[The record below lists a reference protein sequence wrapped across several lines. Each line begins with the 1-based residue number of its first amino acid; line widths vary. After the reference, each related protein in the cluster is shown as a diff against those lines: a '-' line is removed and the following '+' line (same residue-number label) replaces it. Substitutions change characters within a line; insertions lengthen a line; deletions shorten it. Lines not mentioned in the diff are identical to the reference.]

1 MNQWAIIWSA
11 RDSFI
16 AGLIATLELFIVAAV
31 VGLAIGIVLCYLTE
45 YQNRWLNRV
54 IIGFV
59 SLMRAIP
66 FLILAYL
73 LYYGLPEVG
82 ISMDAWSAGLVA
94 LMIYHGA
101 YFFEILRSQRRVFS
115 AGYIEAAVAQGFSRY
130 QIYRRII
137 LPNIVSSALPLLGNQ
152 LIICLKD
159 TAFLSI
165 ITVQE
170 ITAAANS
177 VQATWFI
184 PFNAFIVA
192 IALYWAISI
201 LLELLIKRLSALGAK
216 RGMSHA

>member
-1 MNQWAIIWSA
+1 
-11 RDSFI
+11 
-16 AGLIATLELFIVAAV
+16 V
-31 VGLAIGIVLCYLTE
+31 TE
-45 YQNRWLNRV
+45 YQKRWLNRV

-201 LLELLIKRLSALGAK
+201 LLELLIKRLSALGAR

>member
-1 MNQWAIIWSA
+1 M

-16 AGLIATLELFIVAAV
+16 AGLLATLELFITAAIAGLIIGVA
-31 VGLAIGIVLCYLTE
+31 LCYLTE
-45 YQNRWLNRV
+45 YQKKTLNRL

-73 LYYGLPEVG
+73 PYYGLPQVG
-82 ISMDAWSAGLVA
+82 ISLEPWTAGLIA
-94 LMIYHGA
+94 LIIYHGA

-115 AGYIEAAVAQGFSRY
+115 GGYIEAAVAQGFSRY
-130 QIYRRII
+130 KIFRRII
-137 LPNIVSSALPLLGNQ
+137 LPNILSSALPLMGNQ

-177 VQATWFI
+177 VQATYFI

-192 IALYWAISI
+192 IGLYWAISI
-201 LLELLIKRLSALGAK
+201 LLELLIKRLSAWGAR

>member
-16 AGLIATLELFIVAAV
+16 AGLIATLELFILAAV
-31 VGLAIGIVLCYLTE
+31 VGLAIGIVLCYVTE
-45 YQNRWLNRV
+45 YQKRWLNRV
-54 IIGFV
+54 IIAFV

-82 ISMDAWSAGLVA
+82 ISMDAWTAGLVA

-201 LLELLIKRLSALGAK
+201 LLELLIKRLSAHGAR

>member
-1 MNQWAIIWSA
+1 MNQWAIIWA
-11 RDSFI
+11 EHDNFI
-16 AGLIATLELFIVAAV
+16 AGLLATLELFIIAAV
-31 VGLAIGIVLCYLTE
+31 CGRFIGTLLCYFTE
-45 YQNRWLNRV
+45 YQKRVLNNL
-54 IIGFV
+54 IMGFV
-59 SLMRAIP
+59 NLMRAVP

-73 LYYGLPEVG
+73 LYYGLPELG
-82 ISMDAWSAGLVA
+82 ISLEAWTAGLLA
-94 LMIYHGA
+94 LIIYHGA

-115 AGYIEAAVAQGFSRY
+115 NGYIEAAVVQGFSRY
-130 QIYRRII
+130 TIFRRIV
-137 LPNIVSSALPLLGNQ
+137 LPNIFSSALPLLGNQ

-177 VQATWFI
+177 VQATYFI

-201 LLELLIKRLSALGAK
+201 VLELLVKRLTIYSAK
-216 RGMSHA
+216 RGMSHV

>member
-45 YQNRWLNRV
+45 YQKRWLNRV

-130 QIYRRII
+130 QIYRWII

>member
-45 YQNRWLNRV
+45 YQKRWLNRV

-82 ISMDAWSAGLVA
+82 ISMDACSAGLVA

>member
-1 MNQWAIIWSA
+1 MNQWAIIWA
-11 RDSFI
+11 EHDNFI
-16 AGLIATLELFIVAAV
+16 AGLLATLELFIIAAV
-31 VGLAIGIVLCYLTE
+31 CGLFIGTLLCYFTE
-45 YQNRWLNRV
+45 YQKRVLNNL
-54 IIGFV
+54 IMGFV
-59 SLMRAIP
+59 NLMRAVP

-73 LYYGLPEVG
+73 LYYGLPELG
-82 ISMDAWSAGLVA
+82 ISLEAWTAGLLA
-94 LMIYHGA
+94 LIIYHGA

-115 AGYIEAAVAQGFSRY
+115 NGYIEAAVVQGFSRY
-130 QIYRRII
+130 TIFRRIV
-137 LPNIVSSALPLLGNQ
+137 LPNIFSSALPLLGNQ

-201 LLELLIKRLSALGAK
+201 LLELLIKRLSAHGAR
-216 RGMSHA
+216 RGLSHV

>member
-1 MNQWAIIWSA
+1 MNQWAIIWA
-11 RDSFI
+11 EHDNFI
-16 AGLIATLELFIVAAV
+16 AGLRATLELFIIAAV
-31 VGLAIGIVLCYLTE
+31 CGLLIGIVLCYITE
-45 YQNRWLNRV
+45 YQKRVLNNV
-54 IIGFV
+54 IMGFV
-59 SLMRAIP
+59 NLMRAIP

-73 LYYGLPEVG
+73 LYYGLPELG
-82 ISMDAWSAGLVA
+82 ISLEAWTAGLVA
-94 LMIYHGA
+94 LIIYHGA

-115 AGYIEAAVAQGFSRY
+115 NGYIEAAVVQGFSRY
-130 QIYRRII
+130 TLFRRIV
-137 LPNIVSSALPLLGNQ
+137 LPNIFSSALPLLGNQ

-177 VQATWFI
+177 VQATYFI

-201 LLELLIKRLSALGAK
+201 VLELLIKRLTVYSAK
-216 RGMSHA
+216 RGMSHV

>member
-1 MNQWAIIWSA
+1 MRCA
-11 RDSFI
+11 
-16 AGLIATLELFIVAAV
+16 
-31 VGLAIGIVLCYLTE
+31 YLSE
-45 YQNRWLNRV
+45 YQKKFLNRL

-73 LYYGLPEVG
+73 LYYGLPEIG
-82 ISMDAWSAGLVA
+82 ISLEAWTAGLVA
-94 LMIYHGA
+94 LIIYHGA

-115 AGYIEAAVAQGFSRY
+115 SGYIEAAVAQGFSRY
-130 QIYRRII
+130 KIFTRII
-137 LPNIVSSALPLLGNQ
+137 LPNIVSSALPLMGNQ

-177 VQATWFI
+177 VQATYFI

-192 IALYWAISI
+192 IALYWAIGI
-201 LLELLIKRLSALGAK
+201 LLELLIKRLSAWGAK

>member
-16 AGLIATLELFIVAAV
+16 AGLIATLELFILAAV
-31 VGLAIGIVLCYLTE
+31 VGLAIGIVLCYVTE
-45 YQNRWLNRV
+45 YQKRWLNRV
-54 IIGFV
+54 IIAFV

-201 LLELLIKRLSALGAK
+201 LLELLIKRLSALGAR
-216 RGMSHA
+216 RGMSHV

>member
-16 AGLIATLELFIVAAV
+16 AGLIATLELFILAAV

-45 YQNRWLNRV
+45 YQKRWLNRV

-66 FLILAYL
+66 FLVLAYL

-201 LLELLIKRLSALGAK
+201 LLKLLIKRLSALGAR

>member
-1 MNQWAIIWSA
+1 MNQWAVIWSV
-11 RDSFI
+11 RESFI
-16 AGLIATLELFIVAAV
+16 AGLLATLELFIIAALA
-31 VGLAIGIVLCYLTE
+31 GLFIGIALCYLSE
-45 YQNRWLNRV
+45 YQKKFLNRL

-73 LYYGLPEVG
+73 LYYGLPEIG
-82 ISMDAWSAGLVA
+82 ISLEAWTAGLVA
-94 LMIYHGA
+94 LIIYHGA

-115 AGYIEAAVAQGFSRY
+115 SGYIEAAAAQGFSRY
-130 QIYRRII
+130 KIFTRII
-137 LPNIVSSALPLLGNQ
+137 LPNIVSSALPLMGNQ

-177 VQATWFI
+177 VQATYFI

-192 IALYWAISI
+192 IALYWAIGI
-201 LLELLIKRLSALGAK
+201 LLELLIKRLSAWGAK

>member
-45 YQNRWLNRV
+45 YQKRWLNRV
-54 IIGFV
+54 IIAFV

-82 ISMDAWSAGLVA
+82 ISMDAWTAGLVA

-137 LPNIVSSALPLLGNQ
+137 LPNIVSSSLPLFGNQ

-201 LLELLIKRLSALGAK
+201 LLELLIKRLSALGAR

>member
-1 MNQWAIIWSA
+1 MNQLAIIWSA

-16 AGLIATLELFIVAAV
+16 AGLIATLELFIVASV

-45 YQNRWLNRV
+45 YQKRWLNRV

-82 ISMDAWSAGLVA
+82 ISMDAWSAGLLA

>member
-16 AGLIATLELFIVAAV
+16 AGLIATLELFILAAV

-45 YQNRWLNRV
+45 YQKRWLNRV

-115 AGYIEAAVAQGFSRY
+115 AGYIEAGVAQGFSRY

-201 LLELLIKRLSALGAK
+201 LLELLIKRLSALGAR

>member
-45 YQNRWLNRV
+45 YQKRWLNRV

-82 ISMDAWSAGLVA
+82 ISMEAWSAGLVA

>member
-1 MNQWAIIWSA
+1 MNMMISYQ
-11 RDSFI
+11 
-16 AGLIATLELFIVAAV
+16 ELVRTF
-31 VGLAIGIVLCYLTE
+31 LSE
-45 YQNRWLNRV
+45 YQKKVINRI

-73 LYYGLPEVG
+73 LYYGLPQLG
-82 ISMDAWSAGLVA
+82 ISMEPWTAGLLA
-94 LMIYHGA
+94 LIIYHGA

-115 AGYIEAAVAQGFSRY
+115 GGYIEAAIAQGFSRY
-130 QIYRRII
+130 AIFRRII
-137 LPNIVSSALPLLGNQ
+137 LPNIVSSALPLIGNQ

-177 VQATWFI
+177 VQATYFI

-192 IALYWAISI
+192 IGLYWAISI
-201 LLELLIKRLSALGAK
+201 LLELLIKRLTAWGAK

>member
-1 MNQWAIIWSA
+1 MNQWGVIWSV

-16 AGLIATLELFIVAAV
+16 DGLFATLELFITAA
-31 VGLAIGIVLCYLTE
+31 LAALIIGIALCYLSE
-45 YQNRWLNRV
+45 YQKKVLNRV

-73 LYYGLPEVG
+73 LYYGLPQLG
-82 ISMDAWSAGLVA
+82 ISMEPWTAGLLA
-94 LMIYHGA
+94 LIIYHGA

-115 AGYIEAAVAQGFSRY
+115 GGYIEAAIAQGFSRY
-130 QIYRRII
+130 AIFRRII
-137 LPNIVSSALPLLGNQ
+137 LPNIVSSALPLIGNQ

-177 VQATWFI
+177 VQATYFI

-192 IALYWAISI
+192 IGLYWAISI
-201 LLELLIKRLSALGAK
+201 LLELLIKRLTAWGAK

>member
-16 AGLIATLELFIVAAV
+16 AGLIATLELFILAAV

-45 YQNRWLNRV
+45 YQKRWLNRV

-66 FLILAYL
+66 FLVLAYL

-201 LLELLIKRLSALGAK
+201 LLELLIKRLSALGAR

>member
-45 YQNRWLNRV
+45 YQKRWLNRV

>member
-1 MNQWAIIWSA
+1 MNQWAIIWA
-11 RDSFI
+11 EHDNFI
-16 AGLIATLELFIVAAV
+16 AGLLATLELFIIAAV
-31 VGLAIGIVLCYLTE
+31 VGLFIGTLLCYITE
-45 YQNRWLNRV
+45 YQKRVLNNLIMGLV
-54 IIGFV
+54 N
-59 SLMRAIP
+59 LMRAIP

-73 LYYGLPEVG
+73 LYYGLPELG
-82 ISMDAWSAGLVA
+82 ISMEAWTAGLLA
-94 LMIYHGA
+94 LIIYHGA

-115 AGYIEAAVAQGFSRY
+115 NGYIEAAVVQGFSRY
-130 QIYRRII
+130 TIFRRIV
-137 LPNIVSSALPLLGNQ
+137 LPNIFSSALPLLGNQ

-177 VQATWFI
+177 VQATYFI

-201 LLELLIKRLSALGAK
+201 VLELLVKRLTVYSAK
-216 RGMSHA
+216 RGMSHV

>member
-1 MNQWAIIWSA
+1 MNQWAIIWA
-11 RDSFI
+11 EHDNFI
-16 AGLIATLELFIVAAV
+16 AGLLATLELFIIAAV
-31 VGLAIGIVLCYLTE
+31 CGLLIGIVLCYITE
-45 YQNRWLNRV
+45 YQKRVLNNV
-54 IIGFV
+54 IMGFV
-59 SLMRAIP
+59 NLMRAIP

-73 LYYGLPEVG
+73 LYYGLPELG
-82 ISMDAWSAGLVA
+82 ISLDAWTAGMVA
-94 LMIYHGA
+94 LIIYHGA

-115 AGYIEAAVAQGFSRY
+115 NGYIEAAVVQGFSRY
-130 QIYRRII
+130 TLFRRIV
-137 LPNIVSSALPLLGNQ
+137 LPNIFSSALPLLGNQ

-177 VQATWFI
+177 VQATYFI

-201 LLELLIKRLSALGAK
+201 VLELLIKRLTVYSAK
-216 RGMSHA
+216 RGMSHV

>member
-45 YQNRWLNRV
+45 YQKRWLNRV

-115 AGYIEAAVAQGFSRY
+115 AGYIEAAVAQGFLATRY
-130 QIYRRII
+130 TGGLFCRISSHRRAAARQPADYLPEGYCFSQHYHRSGNYRRGQQRAGDRFIR
-137 LPNIVSSALPLLGNQ
+137 LTLLSSRLHSTGRS
-152 LIICLKD
+152 
-159 TAFLSI
+159 AFCWSC
-165 ITVQE
+165 
-170 ITAAANS
+170 
-177 VQATWFI
+177 
-184 PFNAFIVA
+184 
-192 IALYWAISI
+192 
-201 LLELLIKRLSALGAK
+201 
-216 RGMSHA
+216 